1 MQGYPAS
8 KTLAEKAAWKFA
20 EENNI
25 DLITVIPSLMTG
37 PSLTLDIPSS
47 VHLSMSLITG
57 AKPARSLESKIC
69 VILFVFFYLFKLTDN
84 WPFYGFFNK
93 LQGMNS

>member
-1 MQGYPAS
+1 MQGYPTS

-37 PSLTLDIPSS
+37 PSLTQDVPSS
-47 VHLSMSLITG
+47 VNLSMSLITG
-57 AKPARSLESKIC
+57 AKPAGSLEPKMR
-69 VILFVFFYLFKLTDN
+69 VILFVVSISSN
-84 WPFYGFFNK
+84 
-93 LQGMNS
+93 

>member
-37 PSLTLDIPSS
+37 PSFTPHIPDSIN
-47 VHLSMSLITG
+47 LAMSLITG
-57 AKPARSLESKIC
+57 AKPARNPEPKIC
-69 VILFVFFYLFKLTDN
+69 AFCMCFPFFVQIKT
-84 WPFYGFFNK
+84 
-93 LQGMNS
+93 

>member
-20 EENNI
+20 QENNI

-37 PSLTLDIPSS
+37 PSLTPDVPSS
-47 VHLSMSLITG
+47 IGLATSLLSGI
-57 AKPARSLESKIC
+57 KLEPR
-69 VILFVFFYLFKLTDN
+69 VLALFLDVKLMHKEVAWST
-84 WPFYGFFNK
+84 
-93 LQGMNS
+93 MNCN